1 MIVEI
6 KSKGQLQ
13 SISGKLN
20 NSSQQLSSEAANII
34 GDLSETEDYDGILV
48 SKTAGI
54 IQNNLKNVSRE
65 VDKLNIKLTNY
76 VNEVLEL
83 DIVDYLILR
92 RDIFIGTCKKTKEGR
107 EYLENAYRLEQTK
120 PERDK
125 LRKKYKKGGQQWEKH

>member
-20 NSSQQLSSEAANII
+20 NSSQQLSSETANII
-34 GDLSETEDYDGILV
+34 GDLSEVEDYDGILV
-48 SKTAGI
+48 SKTASI

-76 VNEVLEL
+76 VNEALEL
-83 DIVDYLILR
+83 DTYDFKIDSNL
-92 RDIFIGTCKKTKEGR
+92 G
-107 EYLENAYRLEQTK
+107 
-120 PERDK
+120 DK
-125 LRKKYKKGGQQWEKH
+125 

>member
-48 SKTAGI
+48 SKTASI

-76 VNEVLEL
+76 VNEALEL
-83 DIVDYLILR
+83 DTYDFKIDSNL
-92 RDIFIGTCKKTKEGR
+92 G
-107 EYLENAYRLEQTK
+107 
-120 PERDK
+120 DK
-125 LRKKYKKGGQQWEKH
+125 

>member
-20 NSSQQLSSEAANII
+20 NSSQQLSSETANII
-34 GDLSETEDYDGILV
+34 GDLSEIEDYDGILV
-48 SKTAGI
+48 SKTASI

-76 VNEVLEL
+76 VNEALEL
-83 DIVDYLILR
+83 DTYDFKIDSNL
-92 RDIFIGTCKKTKEGR
+92 G
-107 EYLENAYRLEQTK
+107 
-120 PERDK
+120 DK
-125 LRKKYKKGGQQWEKH
+125 

>member
-34 GDLSETEDYDGILV
+34 GDLLETEDYDGILV
-48 SKTAGI
+48 SKTASI

-76 VNEVLEL
+76 VNEALEL
-83 DIVDYLILR
+83 DTYDFKIDSNL
-92 RDIFIGTCKKTKEGR
+92 G
-107 EYLENAYRLEQTK
+107 
-120 PERDK
+120 DK
-125 LRKKYKKGGQQWEKH
+125 

>member
-48 SKTAGI
+48 SKPAGI

-83 DIVDYLILR
+83 DTYDFKIDSNL
-92 RDIFIGTCKKTKEGR
+92 G
-107 EYLENAYRLEQTK
+107 
-120 PERDK
+120 DK
-125 LRKKYKKGGQQWEKH
+125 

>member
-34 GDLSETEDYDGILV
+34 GDLSDIEDYDGILV
-48 SKTAGI
+48 SKTASI

-65 VDKLNIKLTNY
+65 VDKLNTKLTNY

-83 DIVDYLILR
+83 DTYDFKIDSNL
-92 RDIFIGTCKKTKEGR
+92 G
-107 EYLENAYRLEQTK
+107 
-120 PERDK
+120 DK
-125 LRKKYKKGGQQWEKH
+125 

>member
-34 GDLSETEDYDGILV
+34 GDLSEIEDYDGILV
-48 SKTAGI
+48 SKTASI

-76 VNEVLEL
+76 VNEALEL
-83 DIVDYLILR
+83 DTYDFKLDSNL
-92 RDIFIGTCKKTKEGR
+92 G
-107 EYLENAYRLEQTK
+107 
-120 PERDK
+120 DK
-125 LRKKYKKGGQQWEKH
+125 

>member
-34 GDLSETEDYDGILV
+34 GDLSDIEDYDGILV
-48 SKTAGI
+48 SKTASI

-65 VDKLNIKLTNY
+65 VDKLNTKLTNY
-76 VNEVLEL
+76 VNEALEL
-83 DIVDYLILR
+83 DTYDFKIDSNL
-92 RDIFIGTCKKTKEGR
+92 G
-107 EYLENAYRLEQTK
+107 
-120 PERDK
+120 DK
-125 LRKKYKKGGQQWEKH
+125 

>member
-34 GDLSETEDYDGILV
+34 GDLSEIEDYDGILV
-48 SKTAGI
+48 SKTASI

-76 VNEVLEL
+76 VNEALEL
-83 DIVDYLILR
+83 DTYDFKIDSNL
-92 RDIFIGTCKKTKEGR
+92 G
-107 EYLENAYRLEQTK
+107 
-120 PERDK
+120 DK
-125 LRKKYKKGGQQWEKH
+125 

>member
-48 SKTAGI
+48 SKTASI

-83 DIVDYLILR
+83 DTYDFKIDSNL
-92 RDIFIGTCKKTKEGR
+92 G
-107 EYLENAYRLEQTK
+107 
-120 PERDK
+120 DK
-125 LRKKYKKGGQQWEKH
+125 